1 MKKIVTALVLLASL
15 NSYSQTLD
23 TIYVRNLTLQAQ
35 DWAWLTGSYSGGNDS
50 TTLKAFRKLRD
61 KIQDPVPAQWAT
73 NVTVDSLPG
82 YVVIN
87 FYQMVKTAN
96 AGEIVS
102 RYTAITNAIAAKV
115 VLAYWLGLVDGAV
128 SSDFDRNRNLGKYRL
143 LDQ

>member
-1 MKKIVTALVLLASL
+1 MKKIVTLVVLLASL
-15 NSYSQTLD
+15 NSYGQVLD

-35 DWAWLTGSYSGGNDS
+35 DWAWLTGSDS
-50 TTLKAFRKLRD
+50 VTLKAFRKLRTVV
-61 KIQDPVPAQWAT
+61 QNPVPAQWTT

-96 AGEIVS
+96 AGEIAS